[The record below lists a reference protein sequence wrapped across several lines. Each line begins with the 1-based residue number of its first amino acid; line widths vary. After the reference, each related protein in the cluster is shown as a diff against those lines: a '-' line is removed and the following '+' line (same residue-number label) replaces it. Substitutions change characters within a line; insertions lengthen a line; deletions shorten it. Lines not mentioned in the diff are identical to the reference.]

1 MENDL
6 IKLIRELNKNIS
18 IGNRIYGRCANEEEL
33 NLIENP
39 ILYSLLIFKNLTQ
52 KDIADEYA
60 LPKQT
65 VNNIIKRLET
75 DGIVKLVSSNTD
87 KRKKIIVLTDNGE
100 EYISKRLK
108 PMIDSENKAAELMG
122 KERLEKLNELL
133 VELNDCLKEG
143 FKKYEG

>member
-18 IGNRIYGRCANEEEL
+18 IGNRIYGKCANEENL

-52 KDIADEYA
+52 KDIVEEYA

-65 VNNIIKRLET
+65 VNNIIKRFEL
-75 DGIVKLVSSNTD
+75 DGIVRLESSITD
-87 KRKKIIVLTDNGE
+87 KRKKIIVLTPRGE
-100 EYISKRLK
+100 EYINERLK
-108 PMIDSENKAAELMG
+108 PMIDAENRAAKLMG
-122 KERLEKLNELL
+122 EEKLAKLNELL
-133 VELNDCLKEG
+133 IELNDCLTEG
-143 FKKYEG
+143 FKK

>member
-75 DGIVKLVSSNTD
+75 DGIVKLVSSSTD